1 MLLRYHEE
9 MPVPRALKFRQP
21 VSLEVKMRTQRR
33 APRMNS
39 RVPLRVEWAP
49 TSSEAPQQEN
59 AQTRVVNYYGCLLV
73 SPQAMPLEQKLR
85 ITNLATKQSML
96 GVVVWQGKKQLE
108 GWELGVE
115 LVQPQADFWG
125 MEI

>member
-1 MLLRYHEE
+1 
-9 MPVPRALKFRQP
+9 MPRVLKFRQP
-21 VSLEVKMRTQRR
+21 VPLEVKMRTQRR

-39 RVPLRVEWAP
+39 RVPLHVEWMDQ
-49 TSSEAPQQEN
+49 SSGPPQQES

-85 ITNLATKQSML
+85 ITNLATRQTML
-96 GVVVWQGKKQLE
+96 GVVVWQGRKQME

-115 LVQPQADFWG
+115 LVQPQSDFWG
-125 MEI
+125 IEL

>member
-1 MLLRYHEE
+1 
-9 MPVPRALKFRQP
+9 MPKVLKFRQP
-21 VSLEVKMRTQRR
+21 VPLEVKMRTQRR

-39 RVPLRVEWAP
+39 RVPLRVEWLSGASGP
-49 TSSEAPQQEN
+49 SLQEH

-73 SPQAMPLEQKLR
+73 SPQAMPIEQKLR
-85 ITNLATKQSML
+85 ITNLATRQSML
-96 GVVVWQGKKQLE
+96 GVVVWQGKKQME

-115 LVQPQADFWG
+115 LVQPRTDFWG